1 MLGDVPRSGSDVRD
15 LTNEEAQPGHRPLGA
30 VMRKIG
36 AEEGWTV
43 VKRSKGKKE
52 IVRNKGT

>member
-1 MLGDVPRSGSDVRD
+1 MLGDVPRSESDVRD
-15 LTNEEAQPGHRPLGA
+15 LTSEVAQPGHKPLGA

-52 IVRNKGT
+52 IVRN